1 MIPRWLRSL
10 RLLIVAAALA
20 VSIGVAL
27 AMYWATADVFD
38 RTVRQS
44 ATEMSASLADGTF
57 NAMYQIMRQGWTRA
71 QLNEFL
77 HTIRSQGG
85 ADGAKIELYRGSK
98 VIELFGP
105 ITQPDADSQVLSVF
119 ATGQTIS
126 QMHQGVIRYDR
137 PLIAEAQCLHCH
149 TNATAG
155 NVLGVLSI
163 AQPVAALTQKAHQD
177 LFNRLLVIM
186 PIPLLAALL
195 IALLLGDRM
204 GRSLKRLKS
213 AISRVERVEDL
224 AHIRFS
230 DAHTGFSE
238 LDDVLVE
245 VDTLTDK
252 LRNLAVDRNLLE
264 FEIRLLERFVITSDV
279 VRDWRRYVRDLLR
292 EINTVL
298 PIHGVFTAFA
308 VGDRPP
314 GVELF
319 WFDATDENVAAT
331 VSFRVQQQVS
341 ETLGVAAA
349 ALVPRQHAIEPSHR
363 PVLTNARELEI
374 RTKVLTMDTPPMRG
388 VVGLILPFEHDQSA
402 VARLVIE
409 SILSTMLNV
418 VGSVRAIEKHTE
430 DLEFYATRDPL
441 TQLYNQ
447 RMFWSLLDYE
457 VGRAKR
463 HDYEFSLLV
472 IDMDNFKTINDTY
485 GHAFGDLFLHQVAE
499 QIQDSM
505 RAGDMVARYGGDEFT
520 AILPEA
526 GETEARMVADRLL
539 SRLRK
544 LALKTPEGQ
553 TVRASLSI
561 GIAIGPG
568 HATTARGLFAMADN
582 QMYRAKNAGKNQ
594 YALPSPED
602 SFDPVSP
609 LVIDEQ
615 ALVDTLINE
624 PPALCYQSIFATQDA
639 LTESGPELLLQRVA
653 IELFAQVHIEGRWHL
668 AHEFASQIERR
679 GQMETFDRSVITTLL
694 QSVAVQQCERL
705 LFVRI
710 SPRTIRAPNFL
721 ERIAQSADQAGIAR
735 NRLVL
740 ELNERE
746 SLADLT
752 MLDRFIE
759 SLHGYGFKFA
769 IENASSG
776 HWIFQHLRRYAVD
789 YIKIDAEWLSHHD
802 RVARDR
808 AFVDSL
814 LGLARALSVVVI
826 ATQIQTPLHLA
837 AARSAGI
844 AWVQGDFLAETA
856 PMSAAPVPGG

>member
-1 MIPRWLRSL
+1 MARWLRSI

-20 VSIGVAL
+20 VSVLVAL
-27 AMYWATADVFD
+27 AMYWTTAEVFD

-85 ADGAKIELYRGSK
+85 DNGAQIELYRGSK

-105 ITQPDADSQVLSVF
+105 ISQPEADPLVMSVF
-119 ATGQTIS
+119 STGQT
-126 QMHQGVIRYDR
+126 QTRMHDGVIRYDR
-137 PLIAEAQCLHCH
+137 PLIAEAQCLRCH
-149 TNATAG
+149 TNARAG

-195 IALLLGDRM
+195 IAVLLGDRM
-204 GRSLKRLKS
+204 GRSLRRLKT
-213 AISRVERVEDL
+213 AIGRVECVEDL
-224 AHIRFS
+224 AHVRFS
-230 DAHTGFSE
+230 DAHMGFSE

-245 VDTLTDK
+245 VDGLTDK

-319 WFDATDENVAAT
+319 WFDTTEETVAAAL
-331 VSFRVQQQVS
+331 SFRVQQRVS
-341 ETLGVAAA
+341 EILGLSAAT
-349 ALVPRQHAIEPSHR
+349 LVPRQHPIDKSSR
-363 PVLTNARELEI
+363 PTLTNARLLDI
-374 RTKVLTMDTPPMRG
+374 RTKELTMDTPPMRG
-388 VVGLILPFEHDQSA
+388 VVGLILPFDQDQSP

-447 RMFWSLLDYE
+447 RMFWSLLEYE
-457 VGRAKR
+457 VGRARR
-463 HDYEFSLLV
+463 HDYLFGLLV
-472 IDMDNFKTINDTY
+472 IDMDNFKVINDSY

-499 QIQDSM
+499 QMQDAL
-505 RAGDMVARYGGDEFT
+505 RAGDMLARYGGDEFA

-526 GETEARMVADRLL
+526 GEKEAHRVASRLL
-539 SRLRK
+539 TRLRN
-544 LALKTPEGQ
+544 LSIKTPDGH
-553 TVRASLSI
+553 TVSAALSI
-561 GIAIGPG
+561 GIAIGLT
-568 HATTARGLFAMADN
+568 HADSARGLFAIADS
-582 QMYRAKNAGKNQ
+582 QMYRAKLAGKNQ
-594 YALPSPED
+594 LSLPNPD
-602 SFDPVSP
+602 APLADLVTP
-609 LVIDEQ
+609 LVEEN
-615 ALVDTLINE
+615 ALFEALIKQ
-624 PPALCYQSIFATQDA
+624 PPQLFYQSIFAIQDSI
-639 LTESGPELLLQRVA
+639 TERLEDLLMQR
-653 IELFAQVHIEGRWHL
+653 IGMELFAQVYVGQHWL
-668 AHEFASQIERR
+668 MAQEFMSMIERR
-679 GQMETFDRSVITTLL
+679 GEVESFDRAVIAEVLRSKTTH
-694 QSVAVQQCERL
+694 QCDGL
-705 LFVRI
+705 LFVHI
-710 SPRTIRAPNFL
+710 SPRTVRAPTFL
-721 ERIAQSADQAGIAR
+721 QDMADLADSAGIAR
-735 NRLVL
+735 SRLVF

-746 SLADLT
+746 SLADLSL
-752 MLDRFIE
+752 LDRFIE
-759 SLHGYGFKFA
+759 SLHGFGFKFA
-769 IENASSG
+769 IDNVSSG
-776 HWIFQHLRRYAVD
+776 HWIFQHLRRYAVN
-789 YIKIDAEWLSHHD
+789 YVKIDADWLAN
-802 RVARDR
+802 RERITRDR
-808 AFVDSL
+808 AFIDSL
-814 LGLARALSVVVI
+814 LGLARALSVTVI
-826 ATQIQTPLHLA
+826 ATKIETPEHLA
-837 AARSAGI
+837 AVRAAGI
-844 AWVQGDFLAETA
+844 TWVQGHLLAEKL
-856 PMSAAPVPGG
+856 PLPRDEVAAG

>member
-1 MIPRWLRSL
+1 MILRWLRSI

-20 VSIGVAL
+20 VSVIVAL
-27 AMYWATADVFD
+27 AMYSATTDVFEH
-38 RTVRQS
+38 TVRQS

-57 NAMYQIMRQGWTRA
+57 NAMYQIMRQGWSRK
-71 QLNEFL
+71 QLDEFL
-77 HTIRSQGG
+77 QTIRSQAGEN
-85 ADGAKIELYRGSK
+85 GAKVELYRGSK
-98 VIELFGP
+98 VLELFGP
-105 ITQPDADSQVLSVF
+105 IAQPNADPLVLSVF
-119 ATGQTIS
+119 ATGQTKT
-126 QMHQGVIRYDR
+126 QEHQGTIRYDR
-137 PLIAEAQCLHCH
+137 PLIAEAQCLRCH
-149 TNATAG
+149 TNAQAG

-163 AQPVAALTQKAHQD
+163 SQPIAALTQKAHQD

-195 IALLLGDRM
+195 IALLLGERM
-204 GRSLKRLKS
+204 GRSLTRLKA

-245 VDTLTDK
+245 VDTFTDK

-279 VRDWRRYVRDLLR
+279 VRDWRRYVRDLLS

-319 WFDATDENVAAT
+319 WFDATDESVAAT
-331 VSFRVQQQVS
+331 VSFRIQHLVS
-341 ETLGVAAA
+341 ETLEVAAA
-349 ALVPRQHAIEPSHR
+349 SLVPRQHAIELSPR
-363 PVLTNARELEI
+363 AALTNARELEI

-388 VVGLILPFEHDQSA
+388 VVGLILPLAQHQSA

-457 VGRAKR
+457 VGRARR
-463 HDYEFSLLV
+463 HEYKFSLLV
-472 IDMDNFKTINDTY
+472 IDMDNFKTINDSY

-505 RAGDMVARYGGDEFT
+505 RAGDIVARYGGDEFA

-526 GETEARMVADRLL
+526 GEKEARMVADRLL
-539 SRLRK
+539 TRLRN
-544 LALKTPEGQ
+544 LAIKTPDSQ
-553 TVRASLSI
+553 TLRASLSI
-561 GIAIGPG
+561 GIAIGPL
-568 HATTARGLFAMADN
+568 HETTARGLFAIADN

-594 YALPSPED
+594 YALP
-602 SFDPVSP
+602 DPDDTLAITTP
-609 LVIDEQ
+609 PAIDEQ
-615 ALVDTLINE
+615 ALVESLINDQ
-624 PPALCYQSIFATQDA
+624 PTLFYQSIFSSQEA
-639 LTESGPELLLQRVA
+639 LPDTTAELPLQRAA
-653 IELFAQVHIEGRWHL
+653 IELFAQIRIAGQWHL
-668 AHEFASQIERR
+668 AQEFANQIERR
-679 GQMETFDRSVITTLL
+679 GHMETFDRSVITTLL
-694 QSVAVQQCERL
+694 QSAPVQQCDRL

-710 SPRTIRAPNFL
+710 SPRTIRAPHFL
-721 ERIAQSADQAGIAR
+721 QRIAHSVQQAGIAAE
-735 NRLVL
+735 RLVL
-740 ELNERE
+740 ALNERE
-746 SLADLT
+746 SLADLA

-776 HWIFQHLRRYAVD
+776 HWIFQHLRRYEVD
-789 YIKIDAEWLSHHD
+789 YIKIDAQWLCHHEHI
-802 RVARDR
+802 VRDR
-808 AFVDSL
+808 AFVESL
-814 LGLARALSVVVI
+814 LSLARTLSVTVI
-826 ATQIQTPLHLA
+826 ATQIQTPEQLA
-837 AARSAGI
+837 VARAAGI
-844 AWVQGDFLAETA
+844 TWLQGDLLAEKLA
-856 PMSAAPVPGG
+856 VSEGA